1 MQTEREVIEKVMEM
15 NVKPGD
21 LRDRVVLEVKYL
33 LTAGCVNLEEYRDNG
48 YILPM
53 LLYAQALRNIAD
65 RYLVFLSSKKEKRLL
80 ANLRHF

>member
-1 MQTEREVIEKVMEM
+1 MQTKREVLNKVMEM

-33 LTAGCVNLEEYRDNG
+33 LEAGYVNLEEYENN
-48 YILPM
+48 YELPM
-53 LLYAQALRNIAD
+53 LLYVQALRNIAD
-65 RYLVFLSSKKEKRLL
+65 RYAVFLSSKKGKCLL